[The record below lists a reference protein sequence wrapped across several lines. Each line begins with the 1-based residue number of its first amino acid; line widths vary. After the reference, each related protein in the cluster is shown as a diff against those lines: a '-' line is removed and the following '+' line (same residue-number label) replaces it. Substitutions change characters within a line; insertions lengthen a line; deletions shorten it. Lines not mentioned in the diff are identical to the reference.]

1 MMYLIL
7 GVLLWS
13 FAHLFKRVFPDLR
26 ASLDS
31 AMGQWSKIL
40 FAVPLVASVVL
51 MVMGYRGN
59 EAPILYTTPDWTVHL
74 NNTLMLLA
82 VIFFGVGKSKSHAR
96 SWFRHPQ
103 LYGFLT
109 WVVAHLLVNGDLA
122 SILLFGGLGL
132 WAIAEIVLINKQDKA
147 VTRYSGGSLKG
158 DLRLLGIGIVLYLI
172 IIGLHIR
179 AGVWPLPVSG

>member
-1 MMYLIL
+1 MMYLVL

-13 FAHLFKRVFPDLR
+13 IAHLFKRLFPAARAKLDDL
-26 ASLDS
+26 L
-31 AMGQWSKIL
+31 GKWSKLI
-40 FAVPLVASVVL
+40 FMVPLVASVVL

-59 EAPILYTTPDWTVHL
+59 EAPVVYTTPAWTVHL

-82 VIFFGVGKSKSHAR
+82 VIFFGVGQSKSNAR
-96 SWFRHPQ
+96 RWFRHPQ

-122 SILLFGGLGL
+122 SIILFGGLGL
-132 WAIAEIVLINKQDKA
+132 WAIAEIILINRQDKA

-158 DLRLLGIGIVLYLI
+158 DLRLLGIGIALYLV
-172 IIGLHIR
+172 IIGLHIW
-179 AGVWPLPVSG
+179 AGVWPLPVSA